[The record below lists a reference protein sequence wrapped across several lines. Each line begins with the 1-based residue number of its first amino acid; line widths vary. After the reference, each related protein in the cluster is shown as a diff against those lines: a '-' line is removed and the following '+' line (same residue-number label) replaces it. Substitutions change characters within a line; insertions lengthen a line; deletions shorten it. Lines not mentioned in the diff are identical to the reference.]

1 MVLQALHDN
10 RLFVKK
16 SKCAFRTRSVAYLEH
31 VITAEGVA
39 MDEQKIRA
47 VLEWPLP
54 RSVQAFLGLV
64 GYYHRFIRDYGT
76 LAPPPTRLLQKEG
89 FKWCDKAAEAFNAL
103 KCALTTV
110 SVLQL
115 PDFTVAF
122 VIECDAFGTGF
133 GVVLHQGAGPVA
145 FYSKPIAPRHAKFTA
160 YECELIGLGWCVRC
174 DIGSLTYGVGRF
186 SSRRSTIA

>member
-39 MDEQKIRA
+39 MDEQKIRV

-89 FKWCDKAAEAFNAL
+89 FKWCDKARR
-103 KCALTTV
+103 
-110 SVLQL
+110 
-115 PDFTVAF
+115 
-122 VIECDAFGTGF
+122 GF
-133 GVVLHQGAGPVA
+133 QCPQ
-145 FYSKPIAPRHAKFTA
+145 
-160 YECELIGLGWCVRC
+160 VRPHN
-174 DIGSLTYGVGRF
+174 GVGVAASGLHRRF
-186 SSRRSTIA
+186 RHRV